1 MSRKKHY
8 LVCWLLNN
16 HKLYLLWCDGG
27 SKPDYY
33 VLSND
38 EKKGQLLIALTKQ
51 EIKNCAE
58 KKSLWLSQQPPYIF
72 DFDALKTYLGRIRS
86 DRPISQKFAE
96 LLLESW
102 NILDDVS
109 YSTDTQLIPIDLIS
123 HVDINRVY
131 EKLFCGNN
139 LPSMTPSYKKY
150 HPILDVEEKG
160 ILKKMFNYAMNR
172 INEIVVSSINL

>member
-1 MSRKKHY
+1 MSREKHY

-38 EKKGQLLIALTKQ
+38 EQKGQLLITLTKQ

-72 DFDALKTYLGRIRS
+72 DFDALKTCLGRIRS
-86 DRPISQKFAE
+86 DRPISQQFSE
-96 LLLESW
+96 LFLEAW

-109 YSTDTQLIPIDLIS
+109 YSTNIQLIPIDLIS

-131 EKLFCGNN
+131 EKLFFGNN
-139 LPSMTPSYKKY
+139 LSAVMPSHKKY
-150 HPILDVEEKG
+150 HPILDVEERKA
-160 ILKKMFNYAMNR
+160 LKMMFNYAINK
-172 INEIVVSSINL
+172 INEIAISSIV